1 VATIHIISEVS
12 SAQSVAIQTREFA
25 STTGLNDRSSDIQ
38 QKAFLL
44 VSLGKPH
51 IMSTEIAVIAGS
63 SIAGVISAVFL
74 GKLFRIRSNNKKR
87 ARSSS
92 SSISSI
98 RAELLSLLFEKN
110 LTAEAITRVYEAARD
125 GRIDR
130 FERDKLLLKYKQQ
143 LDSLNQKVAYLQP
156 VADFSDL
163 KELRNNL
170 VYFLED
176 KISALD
182 KKLLELSKSNPPSK
196 DDIDTK
202 AKKILAETSKMQQS
216 VTPIEQKMFKADEQ
230 SIEQLHEE
238 IVQALQHLEQ
248 VEIDKD
254 QQV

>member
-1 VATIHIISEVS
+1 
-12 SAQSVAIQTREFA
+12 
-25 STTGLNDRSSDIQ
+25 
-38 QKAFLL
+38 
-44 VSLGKPH
+44 
-51 IMSTEIAVIAGS
+51 MSTEIAIIAGS

-74 GKLFRIRSNNKKR
+74 GNFFRVRSDNKKH
-87 ARSSS
+87 AWSSS
-92 SSISSI
+92 SSIVSI

-170 VYFLED
+170 VHFLENRV
-176 KISALD
+176 SALD
-182 KKLLELSKSNPPSK
+182 KKLLELSKSNPPSQ
-196 DDIDTK
+196 DDIDSN
-202 AKKILAETSKMQQS
+202 AKKILAETSKMRQS

-230 SIEQLHEE
+230 SIEQLHKE
-238 IVQALQHLEQ
+238 IVQALQYLEQ

-254 QQV
+254 

>member
-1 VATIHIISEVS
+1 
-12 SAQSVAIQTREFA
+12 
-25 STTGLNDRSSDIQ
+25 
-38 QKAFLL
+38 
-44 VSLGKPH
+44 
-51 IMSTEIAVIAGS
+51 MSTEIAVIAGS
-63 SIAGVISAVFL
+63 SVAGVMSAVFL
-74 GKLFRIRSNNKKR
+74 GKLFRIRSNNKKY

-156 VADFSDL
+156 VSDFSDL

-176 KISALD
+176 RISALD
-182 KKLLELSKSNPPSK
+182 KKLLELSKSNPPSQ

-202 AKKILAETSKMQQS
+202 VKKILAETSNMQQQS

-230 SIEQLHEE
+230 SIEQLHKE

-254 QQV
+254 

>member
-1 VATIHIISEVS
+1 
-12 SAQSVAIQTREFA
+12 
-25 STTGLNDRSSDIQ
+25 
-38 QKAFLL
+38 
-44 VSLGKPH
+44 
-51 IMSTEIAVIAGS
+51 MSTEIAVIAGS

-74 GKLFRIRSNNKKR
+74 GNLFRVRSDNKKH

-92 SSISSI
+92 SSSIAPI

-170 VYFLED
+170 VHFLENRV
-176 KISALD
+176 SALD
-182 KKLLELSKSNPPSK
+182 KKLLELSKSNPPSQ
-196 DDIDTK
+196 DDIDSK
-202 AKKILAETSKMQQS
+202 AKKILAETSKMRQS

-230 SIEQLHEE
+230 SIEQLHKE

-254 QQV
+254 

>member
-1 VATIHIISEVS
+1 
-12 SAQSVAIQTREFA
+12 
-25 STTGLNDRSSDIQ
+25 
-38 QKAFLL
+38 
-44 VSLGKPH
+44 
-51 IMSTEIAVIAGS
+51 MSTEIAVVAGS

-74 GKLFRIRSNNKKR
+74 GNLFRIRSDNKKH

-92 SSISSI
+92 SSSITSI

-143 LDSLNQKVAYLQP
+143 LDSLNQRVAYLQP

-170 VYFLED
+170 VHFLENRV
-176 KISALD
+176 SALD
-182 KKLLELSKSNPPSK
+182 KKLLELSKSNPPSR
-196 DDIDTK
+196 DDIDSK

-216 VTPIEQKMFKADEQ
+216 DTPIEQKMFKADEQ
-230 SIEQLHEE
+230 SIEQLHKE

-254 QQV
+254 